1 MNTEYHNR
9 TTHMDICH
17 HFVHEEIPSDEVIVI
32 YFPTGDM
39 IADTMKNWQICKE
52 WMMLYNGYY

>member
-39 IADTMKNWQICKE
+39 IADTMKN
-52 WMMLYNGYY
+52 